1 MAGLTGPAV
10 GADRLSGRLCP
21 LLTKPLAS
29 AAAVVVAGVDVAAVA
44 VAKDLVVGVAG
55 RPFFQFPN
63 SAGNDS

>member
-1 MAGLTGPAV
+1 
-10 GADRLSGRLCP
+10 
-21 LLTKPLAS
+21 LLAKTLVS